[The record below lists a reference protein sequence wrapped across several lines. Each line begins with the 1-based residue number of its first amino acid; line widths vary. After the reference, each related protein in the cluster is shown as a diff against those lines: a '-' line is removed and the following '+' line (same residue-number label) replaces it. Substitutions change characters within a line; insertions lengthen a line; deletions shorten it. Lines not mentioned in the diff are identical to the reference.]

1 MSKSNSVVLDDK
13 QIYEIKKLVNGL
25 LGSLKIV
32 DCIFEQ
38 AIKAEKGEESSFVPF
53 KDKLSLLEYFKVMNQ
68 INLDYLR
75 GILGDE

>member
-32 DCIFEQ
+32 DYIFEQ